1 PTDARAYG
9 SLPLVFEPNRGQSDA
24 PVRYLARG
32 AGYRMLFTAQSALIT
47 LRAGEESTAT
57 IGIRYVGANSR
68 PRVVGEAG
76 LPGASNYFRG
86 RNESAYLTDVPHYA
100 KVRYSNLYP
109 GIDLIYYGNQRTLEY
124 DFVVAPGADPSRIRL
139 AFDGARTL
147 AIDDDGNLLIDT
159 PAGAI
164 KQHKPD

>member
-1 PTDARAYG
+1 MSWHRAASLLAWLGLLCACSPAVASPPAAAPQSEDFSARLSSPDARAYG

-47 LRAGEESTAT
+47 SRAGEESTAT
-57 IGIRYVGANSR
+57 IGIRYLGANSR

-100 KVRYSNLYP
+100 KVR
-109 GIDLIYYGNQRTLEY
+109 
-124 DFVVAPGADPSRIRL
+124 
-139 AFDGARTL
+139 
-147 AIDDDGNLLIDT
+147 
-159 PAGAI
+159 
-164 KQHKPD
+164 